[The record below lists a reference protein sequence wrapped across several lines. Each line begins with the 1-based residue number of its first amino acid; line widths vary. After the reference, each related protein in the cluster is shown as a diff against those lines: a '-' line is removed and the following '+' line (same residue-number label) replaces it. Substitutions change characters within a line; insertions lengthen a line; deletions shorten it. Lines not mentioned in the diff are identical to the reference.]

1 MIFIEPFAGTLAL
14 SRCLLSGQGGSR
26 SPRLESPV
34 AYMGAKNEIGGHILR
49 TIGCRPGTGADR
61 WIWNDLSTIGY
72 AWAVILGPDGARVA
86 SILRGWEGEDAR
98 ALWFR
103 LRDAGPSSDPAAY
116 VAQWLWLQA
125 RAASGVPVW
134 WAGGADLVSMDG
146 HGRGPY
152 PAWQATCAP
161 KLLQCKGDQPYDA
174 GQKDPS
180 YHARLLQWA
189 SGRIDGAGQRESSE
203 PRLCRAE
210 GEGDPR
216 QRRSRSDLRM
226 GDSAGGSLSA
236 CAKGGI
242 HLPPAPTSP
251 ATLSLFGEPV
261 TPPPSGPR
269 LTSGGIQSPT
279 TIARRIEA
287 LRVAWCGQRTELHR
301 QPAAAFV
308 EGLLPE
314 VRAAVGAGER
324 VVAVLDPPYV
334 GATGYEC
341 ACPRPDAV
349 AMSLELS
356 GAGAEV
362 AVCEAE
368 PVAELVAAGWHALQM
383 PGRRKPEW
391 ITTSHPPRLDA
402 LIGDLWG
409 MR

>member
-14 SRCLLSGQGGSR
+14 SRCLLSGQGSSR

-34 AYMGAKNEIGGHILR
+34 AYMGAKNEIGANILR
-49 TIGCRPGTGADR
+49 AIGLRPGTGADR
-61 WIWNDLSTIGY
+61 WLWNDLSTIGL
-72 AWAVILGPDGARVA
+72 AWTVILGPDGARVA
-86 SILRGWEGEDAR
+86 DVLRGWEGEDAR

-134 WAGGADLVSMDG
+134 WAGGAADLVS
-146 HGRGPY
+146 
-152 PAWQATCAP
+152 
-161 KLLQCKGDQPYDA
+161 KGDQPYAA

-180 YHARLLQWA
+180 YHARL
-189 SGRIDGAGQRESSE
+189 
-203 PRLCRAE
+203 CRSD

-251 ATLSLFGEPV
+251 ATLSLFGAPI
-261 TPPPSGPR
+261 TPPSSGPR

-308 EGLLPE
+308 AGLLPE

-341 ACPRPDAV
+341 ACPRSEVV

-409 MR
+409 AP